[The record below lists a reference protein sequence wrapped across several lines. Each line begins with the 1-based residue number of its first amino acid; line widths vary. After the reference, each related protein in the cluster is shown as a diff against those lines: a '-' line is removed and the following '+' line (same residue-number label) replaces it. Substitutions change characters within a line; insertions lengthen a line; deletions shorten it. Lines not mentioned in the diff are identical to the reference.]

1 MLQTTCYTSFNSCH
15 PSELSPTLW
24 ARDGQWV
31 SLDLP
36 IATDRSLVASWSGG
50 ERGCA
55 DGPGISSRVLRC
67 WVMFAVSMGGGG
79 KAHNSVFDIPTL
91 ACCKGPRTQVLL
103 PPFPL
108 GRKCGHG
115 ISPSPEPTG
124 SGLQSSASKV
134 KTYPVPLLQGIL
146 RMAPEILIFIS
157 SGRLQ
162 HLLFHNSSTSENC
175 AADFCELN
183 FILTVVMLLKMW
195 PFASSFA
202 SFTHLELL
210 ESKPGWPATKV
221 ETLNSQISNKLSSGW
236 GCARMQRHAV
246 RSGGGGE
253 ESEVWVWHS
262 LASATQWC
270 LWGHKCGLCLGV
282 SWDSEWGWG
291 SNPLLQNLRVPSPPK
306 PGPIHLQNLDSR
318 QLESFFWIRT
328 YTNTH
333 NLVYQL
339 QATLVLLEVRGCE
352 GTPT

>member
-1 MLQTTCYTSFNSCH
+1 
-15 PSELSPTLW
+15 
-24 ARDGQWV
+24 
-31 SLDLP
+31 
-36 IATDRSLVASWSGG
+36 
-50 ERGCA
+50 
-55 DGPGISSRVLRC
+55 
-67 WVMFAVSMGGGG
+67 MGGGG

-246 RSGGGGE
+246 RSGGGVRGRRCG
-253 ESEVWVWHS
+253 SGTVLLVRHS
-262 LASATQWC
+262 
-270 LWGHKCGLCLGV
+270 GV
-282 SWDSEWGWG
+282 SGDINVVCAWVCPGTVSGVG
-291 SNPLLQNLRVPSPPK
+291 VQIPSSKTFVCLLHLSLVPFIFK
-306 PGPIHLQNLDSR
+306 I
-318 QLESFFWIRT
+318 
-328 YTNTH
+328 
-333 NLVYQL
+333 
-339 QATLVLLEVRGCE
+339 
-352 GTPT
+352 